1 MMPLSEDYLG
11 SPCEVKSMDNA
22 LILAGYITG
31 VTREGLEITDKND
44 GLPIIHCNTTVKVS
58 ILSETLG
65 LRVVIGKVYLSTKDF
80 TRIVDV
86 QNAADYE
93 KRSFF
98 RVKLNL
104 QTKAGKLPENAEET
118 DGGKPEEK
126 DAGET
131 EPVEFFPVIVRDLSL
146 SGLFFTTDKKLRLN
160 DRIAV
165 RLNIFG
171 TDLSLVCKII
181 RSISVEMDTKDGYGC
196 EFQNN
201 TGRQFD
207 LLCKYLFDCQREQI
221 RALREMQDS
230 RPS

>member
-22 LILAGYITG
+22 MILAGYITG
-31 VTREGLEITDKND
+31 ITREGLEITDKND
-44 GLPIIHCNTTVKVS
+44 CLPIIHCNTTVKVS

-104 QTKAGKLPENAEET
+104 QTKACKLPENVEEAN
-118 DGGKPEEK
+118 GEK
-126 DAGET
+126 TEQDAGET
-131 EPVEFFPVIVRDLSL
+131 EPVEFFPVMVRDLSL

-160 DRIAV
+160 DRVAV

-171 TDLSLVCKII
+171 TDLSLDCKII
-181 RSISVEMDTKDGYGC
+181 RSISVEMDTRDGYGC

-221 RALREMQDS
+221 RALREMQNS

>member
-1 MMPLSEDYLG
+1 MMPLSGDYLG

-31 VTREGLEITDKND
+31 ISGEGLEISDKND
-44 GLPIIHCNTTVKVS
+44 TLPIIHCNTTVKVS

-98 RVKLNL
+98 RVRLSI
-104 QTKAGKLPENAEET
+104 QSSAGLLPENTEET
-118 DGGKPEEK
+118 GGAENGPKTG
-126 DAGET
+126 DT
-131 EPVEFFPVIVRDLSL
+131 EPVEFFPILIRDLSL
-146 SGLFFTTDKKLRLN
+146 SGLFFTTDRKLRPDN
-160 DRIAV
+160 RVVI
-165 RLNIFG
+165 RLDISG
-171 TDLSLVCKII
+171 SDLTLVCKVI

-207 LLCKYLFDCQREQI
+207 LLCKYLFDCQREQL
-221 RALREMQDS
+221 RLLREMQGS
-230 RPS
+230 HP